1 MFFSTAVILRPELI
15 TLVQASQDLTCMSTL
30 EINGTIFC
38 FLIRKKSNGNSTL
51 QYKLKRYCNA
61 LYPQKFQVG
70 NDFETEETVGQVV
83 NSSPHRDEFTKEF
96 GIDAVDQVPNIVPF
110 TLPTSQLGPQKAA
123 KKAMLLEIDAS
134 VRAVDVVN
142 FSGC

>member
-1 MFFSTAVILRPELI
+1 
-15 TLVQASQDLTCMSTL
+15 MSAL

-38 FLIRKKSNGNSTL
+38 FLIQKNSNGNSTL
-51 QYKLKRYCNA
+51 QYKLERYCNA

-70 NDFETEETVGQVV
+70 DDFESETVGQVV
-83 NSSPHRDEFTKEF
+83 NSTPHRDEFTKEF

-123 KKAMLLEIDAS
+123 KKAMLLEIDDS

-142 FSGC
+142 FSGCWAA